1 MSRIAITI
9 WNDRISPVFES
20 AGRVMVVEM
29 VENREVSR
37 SEWDLPVFRGDD
49 ENGGQYVRIFP
60 PQFSGGM
67 VSRKVERLREL
78 NIDLLVCGAISDF
91 AARFVNSAGI
101 EIIGWISGN
110 IEEIIMALKENKIA
124 NAGFLMPGCGRR
136 RRRGGGDGR
145 GRGGLRHGSNYGV
158 FKRSE
163 M

>member
-1 MSRIAITI
+1 MSDMMSRIAITI
-9 WNDRISPVFES
+9 WNNRISPVFES

-37 SEWDLPVFRGDD
+37 SEWDLPVFRGND
-49 ENGGQYVRIFP
+49 ESRGQHVRFLP
-60 PQFSGGM
+60 PQFGGVM

-101 EIIGWISGN
+101 EVVGWISGN
-110 IEEIIMALKENKIA
+110 VEEIVVALEENKIA

-136 RRRGGGDGR
+136 RRGGRDARGR
-145 GRGGLRHGSNYGV
+145 GRLGHGSNY
-158 FKRSE
+158 
-163 M
+163 